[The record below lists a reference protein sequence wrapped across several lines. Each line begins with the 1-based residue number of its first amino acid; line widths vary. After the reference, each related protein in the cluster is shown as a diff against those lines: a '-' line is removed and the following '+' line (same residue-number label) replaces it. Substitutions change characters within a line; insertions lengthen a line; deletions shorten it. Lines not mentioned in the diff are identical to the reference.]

1 MQYHDNNPKTQ
12 EKSGIG
18 IGNAAGKIIRS
29 HKISAIRLSLISES
43 ISGEAIN
50 KLVKKDIELLK
61 RPENFSGFYLKI
73 FLL

>member
-1 MQYHDNNPKTQ
+1 M
-12 EKSGIG
+12 G
-18 IGNAAGKIIRS
+18 IGNAAGKIIRL
-29 HKISAIRLSLISES
+29 HKTLAIHLPLISES

-61 RPENFSGFYLKI
+61 RPESFFRFLFKN